1 MTTFEQFL
9 KRALAASGTTTNCI
23 EEDDHNDPQQ
33 IRMNVP
39 FLMRVLELVH
49 ERVTNDKQLHVL
61 VEAIQEQMKDLD
73 SDEVLTMDNYDE
85 VEQSIEELGDEPD
98 EQEQEDEPS
107 ESEEPEEERPEGEQE
122 EPAESEEQPADEQVN
137 HEGEQ
142 EECAECADSE
152 AK

>member
-61 VEAIQEQMKDLD
+61 VEAIQDQMKDLD

-85 VEQSIEELGDEPD
+85 VEQSIEELSDEP
-98 EQEQEDEPS
+98 EEEEEDEPS
-107 ESEEPEEERPEGEQE
+107 EPEEPEEERREGEQE
-122 EPAESEEQPADEQVN
+122 EPGEEEEPEEDRP
-137 HEGEQ
+137 EGEQ
-142 EECAECADSE
+142 EECAECTECAGSE